1 MLSPIS
7 RRLLLIG
14 VRRASLSAQ
23 KLLVALDNKVLCPK
37 RSTPSKALNFS
48 SEDFQSALKGKMS
61 VFFPQYSPTLR
72 LDC

>member
-48 SEDFQSALKGKMS
+48 PVKTFNPLSKAK
-61 VFFPQYSPTLR
+61 
-72 LDC
+72 